1 MKTNLTGLDYR
12 ALASSGD
19 LETWRLRSGESDLA
33 VLGRGA
39 FRPAARAA
47 LGRAREELR
56 AWLRR
61 EPLFGSSLTP
71 WLVSPG
77 APMIAR
83 RMAAA
88 AARCGLGP
96 MASVAGAV
104 AEAVGEAAAEF
115 SEEVI
120 VENGGDL
127 YLRLRRARTVE
138 VYPGPGHPLA
148 GRLRLKIPPG
158 VSGVATS
165 SGRWGRS
172 LSFGKADAA
181 LVAGADPVLADAAA
195 TALGNRVPDPEAA
208 AAPGVGDFILDL
220 PGIRGYLLVAGATVQ
235 IRGDLELV

>member
-1 MKTNLTGLDYR
+1 LKTNLFGPVYR
-12 ALASSGD
+12 ELPASSGLEIFD
-19 LETWRLRSGESDLA
+19 LRRGESDLRILA
-33 VLGRGA
+33 EGD
-39 FRPAARAA
+39 FRARARAA
-47 LGRAREELR
+47 LEGVRRRLR
-56 AWLRR
+56 AYLAR

-71 WLVSPG
+71 VLVSPG
-77 APMIAR
+77 APEIAR

-104 AEAVGEAAAEF
+104 AAAVGEAAAEV

-138 VYPGPGHPLA
+138 VYPGPGHRLQ

-181 LVAGADPVLADAAA
+181 LVAGADPVLVDAAA
-195 TALGNRVPDPEAA
+195 TALGNRVLGPEAA
-208 AAPGVGDFILDL
+208 ADPGVGDFILEL
-220 PGIRGYLLVAGATVQ
+220 PGIRGYLLVAGEIVQ